1 MKGFFKDYLDL
12 CKHSCRWLKK
22 HWKGY
27 TVLCTLLCGAEVA
40 WFYRESIKD
49 KINEKV
55 GDFKSKKE
63 SKA

>member
-12 CKHSCRWLKK
+12 CKHSCRWFKK

-27 TVLCTLLCGAEVA
+27 MVLCMLFGGAEVA
-40 WFYRESIKD
+40 WIYRESIKD

-55 GDFKSKKE
+55 EDFKSKKE